1 MLRKLKPYIMLTPVM
16 ILILGVFIAGL
27 MMGLLQSFGYFS
39 AIGMREFTLRY
50 YSEVLRDPSFLSSM
64 MFSIYIAFVSSVI
77 ALIVGVVLAY
87 AIIQSKLKLPIEEII
102 YKLPIIV
109 PHSVAALLIY
119 SMFAQSGLFARLLFA
134 LGFINDQ
141 SEFMSVLYDSNG
153 KGIILTYLWKEIPFV
168 AMVVYSVLSSVHDRL
183 SEVAKNLGASKN
195 QTFWY
200 VLIPL
205 AGPTLLSAFI
215 IIFAFSFGAF
225 EIPFLIGPTEPKTLP
240 VLAYIEYTNPDLT
253 NRPYT
258 MAINMILTGSSF
270 IFVWLYSYAFKLI
283 GKYKA

>member
-1 MLRKLKPYIMLTPVM
+1 MFRKLKPYIMLTPVM
-16 ILILGVFIAGL
+16 ILIGGVFVAGL
-27 MMGLLQSFGYFS
+27 MMGLIQSFGYFS
-39 AIGMREFTLRY
+39 AIGMKEFTLKY
-50 YSEVLRDPSFLSSM
+50 YSEVLRDSSFLSSM

-102 YKLPIIV
+102 YKLPIVV
-109 PHSVAALLIY
+109 PHSIAALLIY
-119 SMFAQSGLFARLLFA
+119 SMFAQSGLFARVLFA
-134 LGFINDQ
+134 LGIISDQ
-141 SEFMSVLYDSNG
+141 SQFMSILYDANG

-168 AMVVYSVLSSVHDRL
+168 AMVVYGVLNSVHDRL
-183 SEVAKNLGASKN
+183 SEVAKNLGASKT

-205 AGPTLLSAFI
+205 AGPTLLSTFI

-225 EIPFLIGPTEPKTLP
+225 EVPFLIGPTEPKALP

-253 NRPYT
+253 NRPYA
-258 MAINMILTGSSF
+258 MAINMILTGCSF
-270 IFVWLYSYAFKLI
+270 IFVWIYSYAFKLI
-283 GKYKA
+283 GKYKV